1 MRSTAIASAATVGWS
16 VVVDRRRRRVACGGG
31 GVSISASQYGHT
43 FHAGST
49 GLLHEKQRSLSWRM
63 QLGQR
68 R

>member
-1 MRSTAIASAATVGWS
+1 VATVGWS
-16 VVVDRRRRRVACGGG
+16 VVADRRRRRVEGDELAP
-31 GVSISASQYGHT
+31 ISASQYGHS

-49 GLLHEKQRSLSWRM
+49 GLPHEKQESLSLRM